1 MSTLHDT
8 LLSSR
13 KTKIM
18 SSVAG
23 AFEDVLAFARA
34 HATKVEA
41 LNVTGAVGGDGD
53 EADRLRYREAA
64 PLFDARGQSTRVG
77 RGATD
82 KRQVVVSEQ
91 ADRAT
96 RIKDELKRKHKRKKV
111 EGEAPATAG
120 EKHFDVPNTPVTPEI
135 EQTFKM
141 LEMRPYV
148 FKVERVLCVSVL
160 LSLVVKDQHYKKAL
174 RWKQPAFFGV
184 GTVVDDA
191 RDFYSSRV
199 PKKQRKQTLGEE
211 LMSEAGL
218 EQYVDK
224 RVSVLKE
231 KEAKLRAIKLRK
243 NSAKTKKRI
252 KFRK

>member
-1 MSTLHDT
+1 MA
-8 LLSSR
+8 
-13 KTKIM
+13 
-18 SSVAG
+18 VAF
-23 AFEDVLAFARA
+23 ADVLSFARA

-41 LNVTGAVGGDGD
+41 LNVKPAAA
-53 EADRLRYREAA
+53 EEQDRLRYREAA
-64 PLFDARGQSTRVG
+64 PLFDAQGRSTRVG
-77 RGATD
+77 RGEMGQ
-82 KRQVVVSEQ
+82 KQVVVSEQ
-91 ADRAT
+91 ADHAPRVGE
-96 RIKDELKRKHKRKKV
+96 ELKRKKKRNKV
-111 EGEAPATAG
+111 DGEAPATAG
-120 EKHFDVPNTPVTPEI
+120 ARHFDIPNTAVTPEI

-148 FKVERVLCVSVL
+148 F
-160 LSLVVKDQHYKKAL
+160 KDQHYKKAL

-211 LMSEAGL
+211 LMGEAGL

-231 KEAKLRAIKLRK
+231 KEAKLRAVRLRK
-243 NSAKTKKRI
+243 NSAKKRKPI
-252 KFRK
+252 KFNKK

>member
-1 MSTLHDT
+1 MA
-8 LLSSR
+8 
-13 KTKIM
+13 
-18 SSVAG
+18 VAF
-23 AFEDVLAFARA
+23 ADVLSFARA

-41 LNVTGAVGGDGD
+41 LSVTAR
-53 EADRLRYREAA
+53 EEEEEQDRLRYREAA
-64 PLFDARGQSTRVG
+64 PLFDAAGQSTRAG
-77 RGATD
+77 RGAID
-82 KRQVVVSEQ
+82 QKKVVVSEQ
-91 ADRAT
+91 ADQAPRL
-96 RIKDELKRKHKRKKV
+96 KDELKRKQKRKKV

-120 EKHFDVPNTPVTPEI
+120 ARHFDVPNTPVTPEI

-148 FKVERVLCVSVL
+148 F
-160 LSLVVKDQHYKKAL
+160 KDQHYKKAL

-218 EQYVDK
+218 EQYVDR

-231 KEAKLRAIKLRK
+231 KEAKLRAIRLRK
-243 NSAKTKKRI
+243 NSAKKRRPI
-252 KFRK
+252 KFKK